1 MKMPCAGNPRFLLI
15 LYRCLAVIF
24 LVLALMY
31 LGGTAW
37 ALFGRKGD
45 REPKARTSGEDR
57 VFTGIGRLRLATG
70 DPQPATVVVSV
81 AFLYAPEDRA
91 FSEELASR
99 VGNFRSLTAEY
110 FKSSGAAELKL
121 KDEDRI
127 KADLLERYN
136 AILRLGKIS
145 VLYFNDFIIIE

>member
-1 MKMPCAGNPRFLLI
+1 MKMPREEKPRFLMI
-15 LYRCLAVIF
+15 LYRCLAVVF
-24 LVLALMY
+24 VVLALVY

-37 ALFGRKGD
+37 ALLGRKG
-45 REPKARTSGEDR
+45 EGGHEARTGGEDR

-70 DPQPATVVVSV
+70 DPLPATVVVSV
-81 AFLYAPEDRA
+81 AFLYAPEDRS

-99 VGNFRSLTAEY
+99 VGDFRSLTAGY
-110 FKSSGAAELKL
+110 FKSFGAAELKL

-136 AILRLGKIS
+136 AVLRLGKIG